1 VDLWKTILMLAVIE
15 IMHLILHM
23 LLPEGSIKKYA
34 SFVIGLL
41 VIYTLLGPIVQG
53 IRLLDE
59 RLASFDANIVTH
71 WFERIE
77 WEDYIAW
84 YLNQSPVPVE

>member
-1 VDLWKTILMLAVIE
+1 MDLWNTILMLAVIE
-15 IMHLILHM
+15 IMHLILHL
-23 LLPEGSIKKYA
+23 LLPEGSLKKYA

-41 VIYTLLGPIVQG
+41 IIYTLLGPIVQG
-53 IRLLDE
+53 IRFIDE
-59 RLASFDANIVTH
+59 RLNAFDANIFTQ